1 MRIGFAS
8 VSWAE
13 VVGYEDSYRRPLG
26 YEKITRTLLRS
37 SFRLPL
43 RRVSLEI
50 DSRVDRRWLA
60 ASTRFIRSLPGHD
73 ILTVYTYTTP
83 QGYDYVLDMLRGG
96 TKYEELVVPRISE
109 LCPSS
114 AREAAVRVWR
124 SDARRGTL
132 DPRLAE
138 RIRRHLAARKKID
151 WSKEGE
157 EAWDRETDELVSL
170 ASLGSGGERF
180 RKRVYSSFVS
190 TEWSTACVFTHASRF
205 VTTHFKRA
213 FPYLTA
219 HAWRAI
225 LEQFVRDLDSVFARA
240 PPVPAPFVVFR
251 GLKRSSAE
259 TSRDQGP
266 KGSAYTSTTMRR
278 DVAVH
283 FADERDPIVAEIT
296 VPLGARP
303 IALCA
308 VSRYPKEAE
317 LLIPRRFALC
327 FEGVPLIIT

>member
-8 VSWAE
+8 VHWAD
-13 VVGYEDSYRRPLG
+13 VVGYEDSNRRPLG
-26 YEKITRTLLRS
+26 YERITRTLLRS

-43 RRVSLEI
+43 RRVSLEV

-60 ASTRFIRSLPGHD
+60 ASTRFIRSLPGKD

-96 TKYEELVVPRISE
+96 AKYEELVIPRISE
-109 LCPSS
+109 LCPSA

-132 DPRLAE
+132 DPRLAK
-138 RIRRHLAARKKID
+138 RIKRHLAARKKVD
-151 WSKEGE
+151 RSKEATAKAGD

-170 ASLGSGGERF
+170 ASLGSGGELF
-180 RKRVYSSFVS
+180 RKRVYSSFVRQ
-190 TEWSTACVFTHASRF
+190 EWSTACVFTHAARF
-205 VTTHFKRA
+205 VTAHFKRA
-213 FPYLTA
+213 FPYLAA

-240 PPVPAPFVVFR
+240 PSVPAPFVVFR

-266 KGSAYTSTTMRR
+266 KGSAYTSTTMRS

-296 VPLGARP
+296 VPRGARP
-303 IALCA
+303 ISLCA

-317 LLIPRRFALC
+317 LLLPRCFAL
-327 FEGVPLIIT
+327 